1 LAVFPFFPFTT
12 FEVGELRRSRCR
24 RCDDIGWA
32 VHVSRRAGD
41 LLCRGV
47 PRRGARAAWVV
58 IPESE
63 RYARGGLINAVLV
76 ANRSEDGYETPE
88 TRRRH
93 GAIVW
98 RDIVTGVLR
107 RDGPGSNEQAVR
119 DTFEEFVGQAATSPF
134 LFVSGCGRQRVSIAE
149 CVGPDRRDV
158 SWRELL
164 LEHHGSPELRLR
176 NLEEASWRDSS
187 LDAFWRD
194 SSLDV
199 VASHGCDLKDD
210 AQGAVRGDAAVYEA
224 LSDSEDETLVAEQD
238 RVCGGDEDAGRQTGF
253 GRGAVSRMGAG
264 SVGSIGGGG
273 PGCLSGLFRRPDGR
287 GGVGGSVCS
296 GLGNSSGLASGGSLS
311 GILRRRAAL
320 KHREAAYV
328 RRLVVRGVGVVEVKA
343 LSG

>member
-1 LAVFPFFPFTT
+1 
-12 FEVGELRRSRCR
+12 
-24 RCDDIGWA
+24 
-32 VHVSRRAGD
+32 
-41 LLCRGV
+41 
-47 PRRGARAAWVV
+47 
-58 IPESE
+58 
-63 RYARGGLINAVLV
+63 LV

-88 TRRRH
+88 TGRRH
-93 GAIVW
+93 GAIVR

-119 DTFEEFVGQAATSPF
+119 DALEEFVGQTSTSPF
-134 LFVSGCGRQRVSIAE
+134 LFVSSCGRQRVSIAE

-158 SWRELL
+158 SWCEFL
-164 LEHHGSPELRLR
+164 LEDHGSPELRFR

-187 LDAFWRD
+187 LDASRRD

-199 VASHGCDLKDD
+199 VASHGCDLKDS

-224 LSDSEDETLVAEQD
+224 LSDSEDETLVAVQD
-238 RVCGGDEDAGRQTGF
+238 RVRGGDEDAGRQTGCC
-253 GRGAVSRMGAG
+253 RGAVGRTGAG
-264 SVGSIGGGG
+264 SVGSIGGGD

-287 GGVGGSVCS
+287 GGDGRGVCS
-296 GLGNSSGLASGGSLS
+296 GLGIDSGLASGGSSLSGVRGVQSCFRGVPRGVPNVSSGFRGFVSGDFLVVLIGDGCLS

-328 RRLVVRGVGVVEVKA
+328 RRLVVRGVGVVEIKA

>member
-1 LAVFPFFPFTT
+1 M
-12 FEVGELRRSRCR
+12 
-24 RCDDIGWA
+24 
-32 VHVSRRAGD
+32 
-41 LLCRGV
+41 
-47 PRRGARAAWVV
+47 
-58 IPESE
+58 
-63 RYARGGLINAVLV
+63 LV
-76 ANRSEDGYETPE
+76 ANRSEDGYEAPE

-119 DTFEEFVGQAATSPF
+119 DTFEEFVGQTSTSPF

-187 LDAFWRD
+187 LDASWRD

-199 VASHGCDLKDD
+199 VASHGCDLKDN
-210 AQGAVRGDAAVYEA
+210 AQGAVRGDAAVDEA
-224 LSDSEDETLVAEQD
+224 LSDGEDETLVAVQD
-238 RVCGGDEDAGRQTGF
+238 CVRGGDEDAGRQTGL
-253 GRGAVSRMGAG
+253 GRGAVSRTGAG
-264 SVGSIGGGG
+264 SVGSIGGGD
-273 PGCLSGLFRRPDGR
+273 PGCRSGLFRRPDGR

-296 GLGNSSGLASGGSLS
+296 GLGNSSGLASGGSSFSGVRGVKSGFRRVPRGVPGVSSFDSGDLLVVLIGDSRLS

-328 RRLVVRGVGVVEVKA
+328 RQLVVRGVGVVEIKA

>member
-1 LAVFPFFPFTT
+1 MLCTRSLALFPFFPFTT
-12 FEVGELRRSRCR
+12 IEVGELRRSRCR
-24 RCDDIGWA
+24 RCNFSRWA
-32 VHVSRRAGD
+32 VHVSRRARD

-63 RYARGGLINAVLV
+63 RDAWGGLINAVLV
-76 ANRSEDGYETPE
+76 ANWSEDGYETPE
-88 TRRRH
+88 TRRCH

-119 DTFEEFVGQAATSPF
+119 DTFEEFVGQTSTSPF
-134 LFVSGCGRQRVSIAE
+134 LLVSGRGRQRVSIAE
-149 CVGPDRRDV
+149 CVGPDRRFV

-164 LEHHGSPELRLR
+164 LEHHGSPEFRLR
-176 NLEEASWRDSS
+176 NLEEAS
-187 LDAFWRD
+187 WRD

-199 VASHGCDLKDD
+199 VASHGCDLKDN

-224 LSDSEDETLVAEQD
+224 LSDSEDETLVAVQD
-238 RVCGGDEDAGRQTGF
+238 CVRGGDEDAGRQTGL
-253 GRGAVSRMGAG
+253 GRGAVSRSGAG

-287 GGVGGSVCS
+287 GGVCRGVCS
-296 GLGNSSGLASGGSLS
+296 GLGNSSGLASGGSS
-311 GILRRRAAL
+311 LRRRAAL

-328 RRLVVRGVGVVEVKA
+328 RRLVVRGVGVVEIKA